1 MGHRIVS
8 RCGMSLAPRRVG
20 LTGEAIAG
28 VALRILE
35 RDGPEALSMRKLA
48 LDLDVTPATIYW
60 HVGNRDEVVAAA
72 LELFRSR
79 NRPAKPRGVHGRSR
93 IVSIL
98 RQIRAEAV
106 EHAQVFRAAYAAGL
120 TGRLELPWQQLL
132 ARELLDTA
140 LSPGEAA
147 DVLRGLLY
155 TVAGFLAMGSESS
168 RETIGNAE
176 AWAKLADGSID
187 ETLRARMATTEP
199 DDVVF
204 ERTITAL
211 VDALVPAENGATR

>member
-1 MGHRIVS
+1 
-8 RCGMSLAPRRVG
+8 MSLPPRRVG
-20 LTGEAIAG
+20 LTREVIAG

-72 LELFRSR
+72 VEVFRAR
-79 NRPAKPRGVHGRSR
+79 NRPAEPRGTDRRSR
-93 IVSIL
+93 VVSTL

-106 EHAQVFRAAYAAGL
+106 GHAQVFRAAYAAGL
-120 TGRLELPWQQLL
+120 IGWLQLPWQELL

-155 TVAGFLAMGSESS
+155 TVAGFLATEAENR
-168 RETIGNAE
+168 REAIGNAD
-176 AWAKLADGSID
+176 AWAKVAEGSID
-187 ETLRARMATTEP
+187 ETLRARMADADVDE
-199 DDVVF
+199 VVF
-204 ERTITAL
+204 GRTITAL
-211 VDALVPAENGATR
+211 VHALVPAESGARR